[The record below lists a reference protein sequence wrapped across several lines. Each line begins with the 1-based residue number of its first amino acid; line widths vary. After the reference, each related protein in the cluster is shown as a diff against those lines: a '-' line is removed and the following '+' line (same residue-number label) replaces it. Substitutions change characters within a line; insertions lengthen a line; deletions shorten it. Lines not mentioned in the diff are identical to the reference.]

1 MTQWEEMGEL
11 FIEEED
17 IGEPC
22 TLEDEV
28 EELYA
33 TCDPIGEEPPP
44 KVELKPLPPNL
55 RLKRKAAGSSCK
67 AGKVEMVTSRL
78 PSSDQAT
85 AVVKKVFPSLCSVQ
99 VNVQNTEPGTN
110 TENHRQHPP
119 PFLVEEQTM
128 NVNVDVDG
136 AGSASSHDVPVYI
149 TDSKHL
155 VNGQLARR
163 MLDLVILAELVRHLT
178 IDMVLHT
185 KLPPSLAFTH
195 LLHAQPPLP
204 NEASNRRCLSHNIS
218 FSSLLI
224 IVTSTGD

>member
-1 MTQWEEMGEL
+1 MLIAREISIACRVGVEVAAAVGGR
-11 FIEEED
+11 
-17 IGEPC
+17 IGNFFCGDSWVTSDSLDGC
-22 TLEDEV
+22 TAYQLGIMEILMNSMLLLSAKEKG
-28 EELYA
+28 
-33 TCDPIGEEPPP
+33 C
-44 KVELKPLPPNL
+44 
-55 RLKRKAAGSSCK
+55 AAGSSCK

-128 NVNVDVDG
+128 NVDVDG
-136 AGSASSHDVPVYI
+136 AGSASSHDVPEYI

-163 MLDLVILAELVRHLT
+163 MLDLVILAELDDDFVDGPGDPMCDAPDIDLT
-178 IDMVLHT
+178 AK
-185 KLPPSLAFTH
+185 KL
-195 LLHAQPPLP
+195 
-204 NEASNRRCLSHNIS
+204 
-218 FSSLLI
+218 
-224 IVTSTGD
+224 